1 VNEPPSSFGG
11 DRPGET
17 LAPRK
22 HLDSLG
28 GGLYI
33 DELFDEISGL
43 AQNERESIIAR
54 RCAGH
59 PSVEAEVRA
68 LLAVAA
74 PVETEPTP
82 TLLLEPGA
90 VVGRYR
96 LEQRLGAGATASVW
110 KAFDTHL
117 HSFTALKLLHP
128 DGRIRG
134 SAALEAVMREARAA
148 SAIISDHVVRIKTA
162 GRFEGGPHYVEMELC
177 AEHRPGPQGTEILE
191 IGRTLSEAELH
202 SVEEVARVVAEA
214 AWGVDAAHRVGVLH
228 RDLKPGNILLTP
240 VSRRAKV
247 TDFGLA
253 AEQLY
258 RPPTTETPASATV
271 TVHLEAG
278 DGRIVGT
285 PAYMPPEQA
294 MGRAATRAGDV
305 YALGATLYALLARKP
320 PYEPSGS
327 NPIQAL
333 DVLGQ
338 VRAGPPRP
346 LQEVARVPPRLAAI
360 VAKAMARQLRDR
372 YQTAADLA
380 HDLERWLADRTTT
393 VDGRAPLLELGL
405 FVRRNQWLVG
415 SVTVLCAAL
424 TLFALAIGWLY
435 YVRGELQQDI
445 SEARVRLEE
454 AEKATAAA
462 EQIRDETLVE
472 KNGAVAERDKALAEA
487 KAAEEARIEA
497 FQGRTTAEADAKRE
511 LGLRRAAE
519 KAKAEAEQQR
529 VAMEADRDL
538 ALLSLEQAMADLQE
552 ARDVAARATARADLE
567 ESERRLLEERVREK
581 ELELVDAHHQLADAL
596 EAVARE
602 QEGRL
607 QAEARLK
614 ELQAQLPGQPV
625 PAPAPAPAPFPRPPP
640 APVPGPPSGPAPA
653 PVPEPVQPE
662 GPGLIPE
669 AGDAPLP

>member
-1 VNEPPSSFGG
+1 MNEPPSSFGG
-11 DRPGET
+11 DGPGET

-43 AQNERESIIAR
+43 AQPERESIIAR

-74 PVETEPTP
+74 PPESESTP

-96 LEQRLGAGATASVW
+96 IEQRLGAGATASVW

-214 AWGVDAAHRVGVLH
+214 AKGVDAAHRVGVLH

-258 RPPTTETPASATV
+258 RPPTPDTPASATV

-333 DVLGQ
+333 DVLAQ

-346 LQEVARVPPRLAAI
+346 LQQVARVPPRLAAI
-360 VAKAMARQLRDR
+360 VGKAMARQVRDR

-380 HDLERWLADRTTT
+380 HDLERWLDDRTTT

-415 SVTVLCAAL
+415 SVTVLCVAL

-435 YVRGELQQDI
+435 QVRGELQQDI
-445 SEARVRLEE
+445 AEARVHLEDAQQATVA
-454 AEKATAAA
+454 AEKIRAETEKERDRALVDAAA
-462 EQIRDETLVE
+462 AD
-472 KNGAVAERDKALAEA
+472 A
-487 KAAEEARIEA
+487 ARIEA
-497 FQGRTTAEADAKRE
+497 MEGRTTAEEVAKRADA
-511 LGLRRAAE
+511 LRRAAE

-529 VAMEADRDL
+529 AAMEADRDL
-538 ALLSLEQAMADLQE
+538 ALLSLEQAMADLEE
-552 ARDVAARATARADLE
+552 AREVAARATARADLE
-567 ESERRLLEERVREK
+567 ESERVAMEEKVR
-581 ELELVDAHHQLADAL
+581 ELELELAQKYQELAEAH
-596 EAVARE
+596 EAVTRE
-602 QEGRL
+602 QEARR
-607 QAEARLK
+607 QAEAKLK
-614 ELQAQLPGQPV
+614 QLQTQLGITAPV
-625 PAPAPAPAPFPRPPP
+625 PAPAP
-640 APVPGPPSGPAPA
+640 PAPA
-653 PVPEPVQPE
+653 PAPEPDPAPEPETPVVQPE

-669 AGDAPLP
+669 IGAGTP